1 MYEVEK
7 LLALGMA
14 VVLTMGL
21 AACGNGGG
29 AATDNTAAETTEST
43 ENKAE
48 ETAGEEAAAT
58 EDNQEVVEIKFYE
71 HADNEKL
78 AQALVDAYNAQSD
91 HVKVNLSII
100 ANDDYDDKVKVLLS
114 GGSDI
119 DCFWVRGGAETRQLA
134 QIGALY
140 ALDDAMGKA
149 AVDTSEYGAI
159 ANEFKL
165 NDSTYGL
172 CFSKSCWLLFYNK
185 DLFDAAGIDY
195 PVNLTWDE
203 YTELA
208 ASLKTDEL
216 WGGVVPAWILNLG
229 AIADGEYLTDENLT
243 RTREYADIMEK
254 WYVTDHSHPNIEEMS
269 GSFSLSAFYAQGT
282 TYMMLNG
289 DWVFQSF
296 PGYEP
301 DFEWA
306 AAPLPI
312 FDGMEEG
319 STVGSS
325 SGMSVAS
332 GSKHPEEAFDFIRF
346 CCYSEEA
353 AKIMAENSVVSVF
366 PSDEAVSIYQ
376 QQVTVPGTEY
386 VFSSKVMA
394 EKGLAENYD
403 EIYDAFEE
411 EIKSALVGD
420 TTLDNAFELFKGRRD
435 EILNR

>member
-1 MYEVEK
+1 MK
-7 LLALGMA
+7 LKKMFALGMA

-21 AACGNGGG
+21 AACGDSGGENKENPTAGG
-29 AATDNTAAETTEST
+29 AQNQTKDATVSG
-43 ENKAE
+43 ENR
-48 ETAGEEAAAT
+48 
-58 EDNQEVVEIKFYE
+58 EVVEIKFYE

-91 HVKVNLSII
+91 YVKVNLSIV
-100 ANDDYDDKVKVLLS
+100 ANDDYDDKIKVLLS

-134 QIGALY
+134 QMGALY
-140 ALDDAMGKA
+140 ALDGVLDKT
-149 AVDTSEYGAI
+149 AVDTSLYGTI

-195 PVNLTWDE
+195 PVNLTWDQ

-216 WGGVVPAWILNLG
+216 WGGVVPPWILNLG

-243 RTREYADIMEK
+243 MTRKYADIMEK

-269 GSFSLSAFYAQGT
+269 GSFALSAFYAQGT

-289 DWVFQSF
+289 DWTFQSF

-301 DFEWA
+301 AFEWA

-312 FDGMEEG
+312 FEGMEEG

-325 SGMSVAS
+325 SGMSVAA
-332 GSKHPEEAFDFIRF
+332 GSKHPDEAFDFIRF

-353 AKIMAENSVVSVF
+353 AKILAENSLVSVF
-366 PSDEAVSIYQ
+366 PCEEAVSIYQ
-376 QQVTVPGTEY
+376 QNVAVPGTKY
-386 VFSSKVMA
+386 VFSSKLMA
-394 EKGLAENYD
+394 EKGMDGNYD
-403 EIYDAFEE
+403 EVYDAFDE

-420 TTLDNAFELFKGRRD
+420 TTLDKAFELFKSRRE